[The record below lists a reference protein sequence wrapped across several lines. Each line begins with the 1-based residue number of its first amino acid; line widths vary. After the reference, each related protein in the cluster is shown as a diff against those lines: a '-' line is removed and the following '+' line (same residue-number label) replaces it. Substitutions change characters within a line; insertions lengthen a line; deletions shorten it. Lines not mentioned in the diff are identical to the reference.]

1 MEDQDL
7 KKGLATTLLSH
18 ATHRVSDLCHP
29 TVSMIASREPLAQK
43 PGKMILNAI
52 DFYIYDKKKETLI
65 PPCKPSDHSPNAG
78 RY

>member
-1 MEDQDL
+1 
-7 KKGLATTLLSH
+7 
-18 ATHRVSDLCHP
+18 
-29 TVSMIASREPLAQK
+29 MIASSEPLAQK

-52 DFYIYDKKKETLI
+52 DFFIYDKKKETLI